1 MFEPLAVAAAAP
13 WILIP
18 ADVGGVGSITV
29 QLAKP
34 RDRLPRPDFE
44 HHLAL
49 YDLVPDSLGGEK
61 LEKYRWVL
69 NPGDKAI
76 GVAGPSAPCSPAR
89 PA

>member
-1 MFEPLAVAAAAP
+1 MFEPLAVVAAAP
-13 WILIP
+13 RSLIP
-18 ADVGGVGSITV
+18 ADAGEVGSITI

-34 RDRLPRPDFE
+34 RDRLPRRDFE

-61 LEKYRWVL
+61 LEKYPWVL
-69 NPGDKAI
+69 HPGGKAI
-76 GVAGPSAPCSPAR
+76 GVTGPPAPCSPAR